1 MAISIDDLNSFY
13 DNVLFS
19 DCANSVELIEKQNKT
34 SGLAN
39 VYIQFN
45 GKFILIKPEF
55 LKLSEEVFK
64 KIKNK
69 ISFRSIND
77 GTILVDYNNK
87 HYIVYIELKSGFN
100 EVCKKAVYQLP
111 ISSIKIK
118 SFLRNLSSFNP
129 DDYNEVGLILSYPP
143 TDTEKYDDS
152 NNEMILDR
160 KITFFNQ
167 QNNTENIIDKEIR
180 QKGKINISSTDFP
193 DLDQSKLHNDIK
205 FKSLEIYHHAVKSN
219 GEMVDLMRF
228 LN

>member
-1 MAISIDDLNSFY
+1 MAIGINDFNSLY
-13 DNVLFS
+13 SNSLILE
-19 DCANSVELIEKQNKT
+19 CNNSVELSEKQNKT

-64 KIKNK
+64 KINNK

-118 SFLRNLSSFNP
+118 SFLRNFSNFNP
-129 DDYNEVGLILSYPP
+129 DDYTEVGLILSFPP
-143 TDTEKYDDS
+143 KNADKYDDS

-160 KITFFNQ
+160 KITFLNQ
-167 QNNTENIIDKEIR
+167 QNNTENLIDKEIR
-180 QKGKINISSTDFP
+180 QKGKIIISSTDFP
-193 DLDQSKLHNDIK
+193 DLDQSKLHNNIK
-205 FKSLEIYHHAVKSN
+205 FKSLEIYHHAVRSN
-219 GEMVDLMRF
+219 GEMVDLMRY
-228 LN
+228 LH